1 MEAVRQVQKKY
12 CSTAMAAA
20 IFIGLFIILA
30 GQKSIGKGLV
40 LGTIFSVVNFVLIGQ
55 SIPHRIGKTK
65 GKTFFIS
72 LGSIFFRYTLMAFP
86 IFIAIKYEQFNL
98 VSVVVGLFFVQ
109 ILILGDNFLSFISST
124 RGKKV

>member
-1 MEAVRQVQKKY
+1 METVRQLQKKY
-12 CSTAMAAA
+12 CSRAMVAA
-20 IFIGLFIILA
+20 IFVGLFIILA

-55 SIPHRIGKTK
+55 SLPHRIGKTK
-65 GKTFFIS
+65 GKTFFLS

-86 IFIAIKYEQFNL
+86 IFLAIKYEQFNL
-98 VSVVVGLFFVQ
+98 VSVVFGLFFVQ

-124 RGKKV
+124 RGKQV

>member
-12 CSTAMAAA
+12 CSTAMVAA

-55 SIPHRIGKTK
+55 SLPHRIGKTK
-65 GKTFFIS
+65 GKTFFLS

-86 IFIAIKYEQFNL
+86 IFLSIKYEQFNL
-98 VSVVVGLFFVQ
+98 VSVIFGLFFVQ
-109 ILILGDNFLSFISST
+109 ILILGDNLLSFISST